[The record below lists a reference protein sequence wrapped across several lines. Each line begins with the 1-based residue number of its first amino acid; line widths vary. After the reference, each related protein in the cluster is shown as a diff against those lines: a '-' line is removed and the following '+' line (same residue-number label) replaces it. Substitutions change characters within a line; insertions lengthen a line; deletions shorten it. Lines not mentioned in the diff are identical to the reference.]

1 MMIFED
7 LINNDEEN
15 KLKIPK
21 KYKIKKRNLK
31 DMFGLVKNEEKKREK
46 MERIEE
52 DELGFKPDKED

>member
-31 DMFGLVKNEEKKREK
+31 DMIGLVKNEEKKREK